1 MYFIVKYN
9 YMTVKERLIKFAK
22 TKEKSVRAFEIK
34 TGLTIGYINAIRVSI
49 QPDKIERIASCYS
62 DLNADWLLTGEG
74 EMLKSPKNEFSQLT
88 EDEISETIADRFA
101 YKIMDMYKSGEI
113 ISSEVHN
120 RIVGDKENQI
130 LKLQQEVWK
139 LQQEIEALK
148 KP

>member
-1 MYFIVKYN
+1 
-9 YMTVKERLIKFAK
+9 MTVKERLIKFAK